1 MTPSIVSV
9 YYNSKV
15 IIKFRQWKNV
25 LKLIWEDI
33 VTISANKGLKQ
44 ARIGKKIQNLT
55 WKCHRTVMTFKFHT
69 LINLDSISEIE
80 KIKCWL

>member
-55 WKCHRTVMTFKFHT
+55 
-69 LINLDSISEIE
+69 
-80 KIKCWL
+80 

>member
-1 MTPSIVSV
+1 MVQISSLCGNVNASVTPSIVSV

-15 IIKFRQWKNV
+15 IIKFRQWRND

-44 ARIGKKIQNLT
+44 ARIGKKLKKIQLNYVT
-55 WKCHRTVMTFKFHT
+55 K
-69 LINLDSISEIE
+69 LI
-80 KIKCWL
+80 